1 MSEPKAK
8 RLPAMQ
14 TNYWRREMLRAM
26 DSITN
31 ARGAFHYRAIGEG
44 RELLDDRP
52 GDRKT
57 VCDADAL
64 LAKAENAIRE
74 AYALTRGLDLN
85 FS

>member
-1 MSEPKAK
+1 MGEPKAK
-8 RLPAMQ
+8 RLPGMK
-14 TNYWRREMLRAM
+14 TEYWKGEMRRAM

-31 ARGAFHYRAIGEG
+31 ARGALHYRAIGDG
-44 RELLDDRP
+44 RELLNDRP

-64 LAKAENAIRE
+64 LATPENAIRE
-74 AYALTRGLDLN
+74 AAALTRGLDLN